1 MADVYHSMSELIRK
15 EKDYKFEYYDQ
26 GSHNLITAIH
36 GGGIESGTSELA
48 QCIAEKSRS
57 NYFSFKGMKK
67 ENNYDFHVTST
78 HYDYPTL
85 IQWSQKMK
93 QVIAIHG
100 VKGNDVITYVGGR
113 DKEMRNAII
122 ELLNGNGFKA
132 EKAPKRLAGTNPNN
146 ITNKNALGQGVQLE
160 LSTQQRKMLF
170 KNNDFS
176 RSVREKEINWSD
188 DMYLYA
194 DSICRAIKRGESS

>member
-1 MADVYHSMSELIRK
+1 
-15 EKDYKFEYYDQ
+15 
-26 GSHNLITAIH
+26 
-36 GGGIESGTSELA
+36 
-48 QCIAEKSRS
+48 
-57 NYFSFKGMKK
+57 
-67 ENNYDFHVTST
+67 
-78 HYDYPTL
+78 
-85 IQWSQKMK
+85 MK

-146 ITNKNALGQGVQLE
+146 ITNKNARGQGVQLE